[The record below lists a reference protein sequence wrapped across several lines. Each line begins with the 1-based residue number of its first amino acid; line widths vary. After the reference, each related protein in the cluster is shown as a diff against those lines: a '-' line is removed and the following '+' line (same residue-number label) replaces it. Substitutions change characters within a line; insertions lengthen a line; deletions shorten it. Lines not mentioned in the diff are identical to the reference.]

1 MKLFLIAAVIA
12 VSSAA
17 RLEHLE
23 RSYLPPDSNSVSGG
37 FGSRGSNGFGSGHFG
52 ASARGSQG
60 GFNGGNAGA
69 GVDSGFSGSLNGFGS
84 SNNGAV
90 DGLKQYLP
98 PHQSGSNFGGSAIK
112 PACSSC
118 GFARQQ
124 SFGAQVPST
133 QYGQP
138 QLAAQPS
145 NQYGQPQFGAQPSNQ
160 YGQPQFGAQPSNQYG
175 QPQFGAQPNHQSQ
188 PIGAPSHQFGL
199 SSSQNQFGA
208 NSQYNQPQSAPSNGF
223 ASRFGQDSATSR
235 QYLAPKTQE
244 IPQQP
249 FDEQTGYQY

>member
-37 FGSRGSNGFGSGHFG
+37 FGSHGSNGFGSGHFG

-138 QLAAQPS
+138 QFAAQPSNQYGQPQLAAQPS
-145 NQYGQPQFGAQPSNQ
+145 NQYGQPQFGT
-160 YGQPQFGAQPSNQYG
+160 
-175 QPQFGAQPNHQSQ
+175 QPNHQSQ
-188 PIGAPSHQFGL
+188 PIGGPSHQFGL

-208 NSQYNQPQSAPSNGF
+208 NSQYNQPQSAPSTTGPNGF
-223 ASRFGQDSATSR
+223 ASRFGQNSAASR
-235 QYLAPKTQE
+235 QYLVPKAQE